1 MLGRTPVCVNMP
13 YTVYY
18 DREGSGSL
26 WFVEFYEQ
34 ENGHVPV
41 EQFLQNLDPK
51 ARAKAVREIEL
62 LREFGTELREPY
74 SKFLQRGLFELR
86 IRISRRI
93 YRIFYFFSAGRI
105 IVLTNGFMK
114 KTTKTPSE
122 ELERALFF
130 KADYER
136 RKGNACI

>member
-1 MLGRTPVCVNMP
+1 M
-13 YTVYY
+13 
-18 DREGSGSL
+18 

>member
-1 MLGRTPVCVNMP
+1 MVSCEGR
-13 YTVYY
+13 
-18 DREGSGSL
+18 GGGSL
-26 WFVEFYEQ
+26 WFVEFYER
-34 ENGHVPV
+34 EDGHVPV
-41 EQFLQNLDPK
+41 EHFLRDLDPK
-51 ARAKAVREIEL
+51 ARAKVVREIEL

-74 SKFLQRGLFELR
+74 SKFLRKGLFELK
-86 IRISRRI
+86 IRLSRRN

-105 IVLTNGFMK
+105 IVLTNGFIK
-114 KTTKTPSE
+114 KTPKTPSE